1 MICLVSLSFSL
12 SFFVSSCFFF
22 LFRNNQHPEP
32 NTYCFGREQFD
43 IATVLSVYEVLRDE
57 YQREIGFIS
66 IKGQSCVSSLPR
78 RGDEARRADSEGGR
92 EHIYSLCLLFAS
104 LHCFLMTAPNCF
116 IVSPWCVAGA
126 SQSGCLSEE
135 AISQVL
141 LVQLE
146 LICAALFPSSMPRP
160 FLFS

>member
-1 MICLVSLSFSL
+1 MHVISTGGALNHLAFYWKATVQRNDMFSFPFFF
-12 SFFVSSCFFF
+12 SFFLCFFLLFF

-32 NTYCFGREQFD
+32 HTYCFGREQFD

-116 IVSPWCVAGA
+116 IVSP
-126 SQSGCLSEE
+126 
-135 AISQVL
+135 
-141 LVQLE
+141 
-146 LICAALFPSSMPRP
+146 
-160 FLFS
+160 